1 MPNGIRGG
9 VLIMNA
15 DDWGRDRET
24 TQRIFE
30 CVLHGTVSSAS
41 AMVFMEDSERAA
53 AVAREARI
61 DTGLHVNFTTPFSAP
76 NCPRQLLVR
85 QADLARHL
93 QSGRLARAVFHPGL
107 LRSFEYVMKSQ
118 LDEYGRLYGAYP
130 GRIDGHHHMHLC
142 ANVLFGRLMP
152 AGTIARRSFSL
163 RPGEKNFF
171 KRKYGQLLDFTLAR
185 RHRLTDYF
193 FSLPPLQPVERLRRI
208 FSLAHRFVVEVE
220 THPVNAEE
228 HQFLMGERI
237 HQLLGEL
244 RISKGFIVPQGAQ
257 PGATPIDDPVVL

>member
-1 MPNGIRGG
+1 MPSGQPGG
-9 VLIMNA
+9 FLIMNA

-24 TQRIFE
+24 TERIFE
-30 CVLHGTVSSAS
+30 CILQGTVSSAS

-53 AVAREARI
+53 AVARRARI
-61 DTGLHVNFTTPFSAP
+61 DTGLHVNFTTPYSAP

-93 QSGRLARAVFHPGL
+93 RRSRLARAVFHPGL
-107 LRSFEYVMKSQ
+107 VRSFEYVMKAQ

-130 GRIDGHHHMHLC
+130 ERIDGHHHMHLS
-142 ANVLFGRLMP
+142 ANVVLGRLMP

-163 RPGEKNFF
+163 RPGEQSFF
-171 KRKYGQLLDFTLAR
+171 KRKYSHLLDFTLAQ

-193 FSLPPLQPVERLRRI
+193 FSLPPLEPVERLQRI
-208 FSLAHRFVVEVE
+208 FSLAKRFVVEVE

-228 HQFLMGERI
+228 RQFLMGERI

-244 RISKGFIVPQGAQ
+244 RVAKRFMLPPRLE
-257 PGATPIDDPVVL
+257 PGAKPIENPAAL